1 MIFDILF
8 LIFDFKGVLSDS
20 EARPFDLH
28 ALSTPP
34 AFILS
39 QDQTLKKNENPESN
53 DSVSSSNSVN

>member
-1 MIFDILF
+1 
-8 LIFDFKGVLSDS
+8 VLNDS

-39 QDQTLKKNENPESN
+39 
-53 DSVSSSNSVN
+53 